1 MRKTKENIGGKMA
14 VRKLRKKMKPVIW
27 VITIAMFLS
36 MVMAGV
42 VSLKSSMRQ
51 DASAFKLNGEKVSSL
66 EVDRSINGTINQYSQ
81 YLGAGM
87 DRELISTIAFSNV
100 VDKKLTLD
108 IAKKLKIKVARK
120 DVNSEFD
127 KVKDSVQDRAQF
139 SRMLQAQGYNETTL
153 KADIRESLTIQKVME
168 QLREDAKPTEAE
180 VKEFYEENQY
190 GTYYGKDYEEVKSEI
205 EKSLQD
211 QNGMEEYAK
220 LLSDEKKNMKLVDLD
235 PRYAAYEEKTQVEF
249 DGFKFTNVDMANRV
263 LRNLFATQ
271 GNKDMANQMAMQS
284 VEQEVKLAKAAMEMG
299 ITVDETLPVDQQLF
313 DLRLKLSEKLRA
325 DYVVDEAA
333 LATYFEEK
341 KLAYD
346 VLPSADAN
354 IALFSVVPS
363 VADTEAVKA
372 KAEKVLAEVTPEN
385 FAEMAVKY
393 SEGPSAPQGGDL
405 GTFGKGQMVPEFE
418 EAAFNT
424 KAGTIYPEPVKT
436 QFGYHLIFVEEVNGD
451 QVKARHILFTG
462 KASDETKANV
472 VAEAKDVAERI
483 NSGDLKFD
491 DLTKGTNITF
501 AKNFEDVSE
510 GGYIPGIG
518 YKNKL
523 GAAIFA
529 GDLNKAYFIEADGE
543 IYVYEKTK
551 VVEYKEASLDEIREK
566 VEYDFL
572 NEKVQEEIGA
582 ILEVET
588 LDKN

>member
-1 MRKTKENIGGKMA
+1 MA

-51 DASAFKLNGEKVSSL
+51 DTSAFKLNGDKVSSL

-153 KADIRESLTIQKVME
+153 KADIKESLTIQKVIE
-168 QLREDAKPTEAE
+168 QLREDAKPTDEE
-180 VKEFYEENQY
+180 VKEFFEENQY
-190 GTYYGKDYEEVKSEI
+190 GTYYGKNYEEVKSEI

-211 QNGMEEYAK
+211 QNGTEEYAK
-220 LLSDEKKNMKLVDLD
+220 LLTNEKKNMKLIDLD
-235 PRYAAYEEKTQVEF
+235 PRYTAYEEKTQLEL
-249 DGFKFTNVDMANRV
+249 DGFKFTNVDMAQRV

-299 ITVDETLPVDQQLF
+299 IIVDETLPVDQQLF

-325 DYVVDEAA
+325 AYDVDEAA

-363 VADTEAVKA
+363 EADTEAVKT
-372 KAEKVLAEVTPEN
+372 KAEKVLTEVTPEN

-462 KASDETKANV
+462 KASDETKSNV
-472 VAEAKDVAERI
+472 IAEAKDAAERI

-501 AKNFEDVSE
+501 AKNFESVSE

-518 YKNKL
+518 YKEKL
-523 GAAIFA
+523 GAGIFA

-551 VVEYKEASLDEIREK
+551 VVEYKEASLDELREK

>member
-1 MRKTKENIGGKMA
+1 MRKTKENVGGKMA

-36 MVMAGV
+36 MIMAGV
-42 VSLKSSMRQ
+42 VSLKSTMSQ
-51 DASAFKLNGEKVSSL
+51 DTSAFKLNGDKVSSL
-66 EVDRSINGTINQYSQ
+66 EVDRSINGTVNQYSQ
-81 YLGAGM
+81 YLGPGV
-87 DRELISTIAFSNV
+87 DRELISTIAFSSV

-108 IAKKLKIKVARK
+108 IAKKLKVKVARK
-120 DVNSEFD
+120 DVNAEFD

-139 SRMLQAQGYNETTL
+139 SRMLQAQGYNESTL
-153 KADIRESLTIQKVME
+153 KADIKESLTIQKVME
-168 QLREDAKPTEAE
+168 QVREDAKPTEAE
-180 VKEFYEENQY
+180 VKEFYDDNQY

-220 LLSDEKKNMKLVDLD
+220 LLANEKKDMKLTDLD
-235 PRYAAYEEKTQVEF
+235 SRYAAYEEKTEVEL
-249 DGFKFTNVDMANRV
+249 DGFKFTNVDMAQRV

-271 GNKDMANQMAMQS
+271 GNKEAADQMAMQA

-313 DLRLKLSEKLRA
+313 DLRLELSEKIRE
-325 DYVVDEAA
+325 DYNIDEAE
-333 LATYFEEK
+333 LTTYFEEK

-363 VADTEAVKA
+363 EEDTKA
-372 KAEKVLAEVTPEN
+372 AKTKAEEVLAEVTPEN
-385 FAEMAVKY
+385 FSDMAIKY
-393 SEGPSAPQGGDL
+393 SEGPSGPQGGDL
-405 GTFGKGQMVPEFE
+405 GFFGKGQMVPEFE

-424 KAGTIYPEPVKT
+424 EAGTIYPEAVKT
-436 QFGYHLIFVEEVNGD
+436 QFGYHLIYVEEVND
-451 QVKARHILFTG
+451 DKVKARHILFTG

-472 VAEAKDVAERI
+472 VAEAKDAAERI
-483 NSGDLKFD
+483 NSGDIKFE

-501 AKNFEDVSE
+501 AKNFENVSE
-510 GGYIPGIG
+510 GGYIPGVG
-518 YKNKL
+518 YKEKL
-523 GAAIFA
+523 GAGIFA
-529 GDLNKAYFIEADGE
+529 GDLDKAYFIEADGE

-551 VVEYKEASLDEIREK
+551 VIEYKEASLDEMREK

-572 NEKVQEEIGA
+572 NEKVQEKLGA
-582 ILEVET
+582 ILEVDT
-588 LDKN
+588 AK